1 MIFYEMLLL
10 VANGGGEGNWTLPSH
25 RALSLTPA
33 LGVPNRVPL
42 QICHLIFK
50 VGKASFY
57 LW

>member
-10 VANGGGEGNWTLPSH
+10 VANGGGEGNRILPPH
-25 RALSLTPA
+25 RALSLIPA

-57 LW
+57 L